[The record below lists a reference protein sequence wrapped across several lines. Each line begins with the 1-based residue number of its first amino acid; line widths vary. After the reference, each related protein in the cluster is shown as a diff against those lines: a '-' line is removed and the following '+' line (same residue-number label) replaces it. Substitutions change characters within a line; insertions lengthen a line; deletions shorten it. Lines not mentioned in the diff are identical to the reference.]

1 MGKKKNKRRELTAQ
15 EQLELILNDT
25 TVLPEEEISIK
36 INTAIERVCENYT
49 MGFSLDTIDN
59 PTSLTTITPAPS
71 LIDENSLASV
81 KFMNTPIKIT
91 RTLDGTNGIKLMN
104 YSDVSVTIPVIPMPN
119 KAHDGDYDTME
130 VGLNLAISTIC
141 RAFIP
146 RYVLNIKDL
155 ESRLPKYKAINNVVF
170 TRLTSDYVGVHLLT
184 DELDNLWENFEEY
197 SDGSITLYTIIS
209 NMLTVGLNSHKCIL
223 TEPVATD
230 NIETFLDE
238 MDYVESAVEENHG
251 LELLHIK
258 PEMMLSK
265 VNAIIEAIMEY
276 PYAAEYEAEPD
287 ACESDKYELPDES
300 VEDDY
305 RPYTTDIDED
315 DISDDNNN
323 TDDDDDYYD
332 MYPDESEQ
340 PDVLDIDL
348 PDNKIPECGYVEID
362 TEDVGSID
370 IMGSEDSIIYPKI

>member
-49 MGFSLDTIDN
+49 MGFSLDTSDDPN
-59 PTSLTTITPAPS
+59 YSTTITPAVLS
-71 LIDENSLASV
+71 IDENSLASV

-104 YSDVSVTIPVIPMPN
+104 YSDVSVTIPVIPMSN
-119 KAHDGDYDTME
+119 IAHDGDYDTME

-251 LELLHIK
+251 LELLHMK

-265 VNAIIEAIMEY
+265 VNGIIEAIIGDLY
-276 PYAAEYEAEPD
+276 VAEYEVEPD

-315 DISDDNNN
+315 DISDDNN

-370 IMGSEDSIIYPKI
+370 IMGGEDSIIYPKI

>member
-1 MGKKKNKRRELTAQ
+1 MGKKKNRRRELTAQ

-36 INTAIERVCENYT
+36 INSAIERVCENYT
-49 MGFSLDTIDN
+49 VGFMPDTSEDPN
-59 PTSLTTITPAPS
+59 YLTKIIPEPS
-71 LIDENSLASV
+71 IVDENSLASI

-91 RTLDGTNGIKLMN
+91 RTTDGTHGIKLIN
-104 YSDVSVTIPVIPMPN
+104 YSDVSVTVPVIPMTN
-119 KAHDGDYDTME
+119 IAHDGDYDTME
-130 VGLNLAISTIC
+130 VGLNLAISTVC

-146 RYVLNIKDL
+146 RYVLNIKEL
-155 ESRLPKYKAINNVVF
+155 EEHLPKYKAINNVVF

-209 NMLTVGLNSHKCIL
+209 NMLTIGLNSNKCIL
-223 TEPVATD
+223 TEPVAYD
-230 NIETFLDE
+230 SIEKFIDE

-251 LELLHIK
+251 LELLHMK

-265 VNAIIEAIMEY
+265 VNGIIEAIIEDLY
-276 PYAAEYEAEPD
+276 VAEYEAEPD

-305 RPYTTDIDED
+305 RQYPIDDE
-315 DISDDNNN
+315 
-323 TDDDDDYYD
+323 DDYYD

-340 PDVLDIDL
+340 PDILVIDI
-348 PDNKIPECGYVEID
+348 PDNTIPECGYVEID
-362 TEDVGSID
+362 TDEVGSID
-370 IMGSEDSIIYPKI
+370 LMGGEDSIIYPKL

>member
-49 MGFSLDTIDN
+49 MGFSPDTSDDPN
-59 PTSLTTITPAPS
+59 SLTTITPAPS
-71 LIDENSLASV
+71 VIDENSLASV

-104 YSDVSVTIPVIPMPN
+104 YSDISVTIPVIPMPN
-119 KAHDGDYDTME
+119 IAHDGDYDTME

-184 DELDNLWENFEEY
+184 DELDNLWENFEE
-197 SDGSITLYTIIS
+197 
-209 NMLTVGLNSHKCIL
+209 
-223 TEPVATD
+223 
-230 NIETFLDE
+230 
-238 MDYVESAVEENHG
+238 
-251 LELLHIK
+251 
-258 PEMMLSK
+258 
-265 VNAIIEAIMEY
+265 
-276 PYAAEYEAEPD
+276 
-287 ACESDKYELPDES
+287 
-300 VEDDY
+300 
-305 RPYTTDIDED
+305 
-315 DISDDNNN
+315 
-323 TDDDDDYYD
+323 
-332 MYPDESEQ
+332 
-340 PDVLDIDL
+340 
-348 PDNKIPECGYVEID
+348 
-362 TEDVGSID
+362 
-370 IMGSEDSIIYPKI
+370 